1 VALPYTYMGVDQR
14 SVPHLPF
21 GFGVLFPAFL
31 TYRGELDFTAIDLIR
46 PLFDKEVRL
55 WAQDLWLLL
64 GLR

>member
-1 VALPYTYMGVDQR
+1 VALPYTYMGLDQR

-21 GFGVLFPAFL
+21 GFGALFPAFP
-31 TYRGELDFTAIDLIR
+31 TYRSGLDFTVIDLMR

-55 WAQDLWLLL
+55 WAQYLWLLA